1 MNELFHFR
9 KQLNIA
15 RVATVALSSLLIF
28 ILALIFFIPRN
39 NETKIGEKEKTNENP
54 FLAFQDNKKQITLT
68 LDKSYGFSQF
78 DSSQGYILELRSEDN
93 LNVFIEKKN
102 LLPDKLL
109 YNIVNKDK
117 DIYLSKFSKSSN
129 ISDISDIKLPD
140 GSTGYTY
147 CFHYLDEN
155 LKTAFYLQ
163 IIWIQRDNGYYIVSI
178 DFPLDKLN
186 SYSRIINDITNNL
199 KFN

>member
-102 LLPDKLL
+102 LLPDNLL
-109 YNIVNKDK
+109 YNIVNNDK

-186 SYSRIINDITNNL
+186 SYSRIINDITW
-199 KFN
+199 